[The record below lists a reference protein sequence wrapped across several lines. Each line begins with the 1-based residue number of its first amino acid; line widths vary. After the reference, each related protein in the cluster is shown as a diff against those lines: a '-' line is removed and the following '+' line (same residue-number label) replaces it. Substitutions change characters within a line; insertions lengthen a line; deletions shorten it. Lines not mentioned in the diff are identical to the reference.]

1 MRHRGSVLLELA
13 VAGAILSAAPSAR
26 AGSPP
31 NLLDDNRGNLALA
44 ATESTLMTTAVVLLG
59 LPVNPLIL
67 TPVPVILS
75 GRTLAHPSIHNLYWD
90 DHWDGHNPGAPT
102 SAQLDAFTSDLAAS
116 HYFDPA
122 GQYGVGGA
130 SFTGSHGSSLFC
142 LVPSPGAHA
151 EFVEILLWASCEV
164 SFDPF
169 SPLPGLLPP
178 ITGVPKADDDSLY
191 VVYLPRES
199 DVIEGGCGSFAAY
212 HFFGAVPNTHFEVIP
227 IPPFVIPV
235 TEAQSFAFAVVATK
249 CAQAP
254 LLDAITATA
263 SHEIIEAA
271 TDPLVGLGWI
281 NDTVVTQ
288 GDLLSHI
295 FDFFNNVS
303 IDLKVGEAAD
313 ICEEVFAPQR
323 GPPAFQNP
331 TPPVRIAVSDPV
343 LEQDYISVA
352 TYWSNNAPGGTGAC
366 VPFVPVTELTVGTP
380 QFPTGSPQPFI
391 TSATPL
397 TLEAT
402 DGGSSATVGSISFRI
417 FRLGDPPP
425 SFTVVPGASV
435 TFHVNGADG
444 TYQID
449 FFAQGTDGVVEA
461 QHSARVVLDDTPP
474 VITINQP
481 TATAYVHSATLTLDY
496 SVTDGAGSGV
506 GAVTPLLDGAA
517 TLAGHGL
524 ASGQVIHLL
533 TELALGA
540 HTFTVGASDHLG
552 NASTPVAVTFTIIVT
567 PDSIKDDV
575 TQFFA
580 DGKIRNQGLE
590 NSLLAKLDAAAAA
603 RARGNCNAAGNIYAA
618 FIHEL
623 MAQSGKGVD
632 ATAAAIMIADAQ
644 YLIDHCP

>member
-1 MRHRGSVLLELA
+1 M
-13 VAGAILSAAPSAR
+13 AGAILSAAPSVR

-31 NLLDDNRGNLALA
+31 NLLDDNRGNLALE
-44 ATESTLMTTAVVLLG
+44 ATESSLMTTAVILLG
-59 LPVNPLIL
+59 LPVNPFIL
-67 TPVPVILS
+67 TPVPVTLS
-75 GRTLAHPSIHNLYWD
+75 GRTLANPSIHNLYWD
-90 DHWDGHNPGAPT
+90 DDWDGHNPGAPK

-122 GQYGVGGA
+122 GQYGVGSA
-130 SFTGSHGSSLFC
+130 SFTGSHGSSVFC
-142 LVPSPGAHA
+142 PIRSPGAHA
-151 EFVEILLWASCEV
+151 EFIEILLWASCEV

-169 SPLPGLLPP
+169 SPLPGLFPAV
-178 ITGVPKADDDSLY
+178 TGVPKADDNSLY

-199 DVIEGGCGSFAAY
+199 DIIEGGCASFAAY
-212 HFFGAVPNTHFEVIP
+212 HFFGAVPNTHFEVVP
-227 IPPFVIPV
+227 FPPFVIPV
-235 TEAQSFAFAVVATK
+235 TEAQSFPFAVVATK

-263 SHEIIEAA
+263 SHEIIEAS

-281 NDTVVTQ
+281 NNTVVTM

-295 FDFFNNVS
+295 FDFFNNVGV
-303 IDLKVGEAAD
+303 DLKVGEAAD
-313 ICEEVFAPQR
+313 ICEQVQAPLT

-343 LEQDYISVA
+343 LGQDYISAA
-352 TYWSNNAPGGTGAC
+352 TYWSNAHGGAC
-366 VPFVPVTELTVGTP
+366 VPFVPVTTLTVGTP
-380 QFPTGSPQPFI
+380 QFPSGSSQPFV

-402 DGGSSATVGSISFRI
+402 DGGSSSAVGSISYRVFK
-417 FRLGDPPP
+417 LGDPPP

-435 TFHVNGADG
+435 TFHVSGADG

-461 QHSARVVLDDTPP
+461 QSSARLVLDNTPP
-474 VITINQP
+474 VITVNQP
-481 TATAYVHSATLTLDY
+481 AATAYVHSATLTLDY

-506 GAVTPLLDGAA
+506 ASVTPLLDGAA

-540 HTFTVGASDHLG
+540 HTFTVGAVDQLG
-552 NASTPVAVTFTIIVT
+552 NASTPVSVTFTIVVT

-603 RARGNCNAAGNIYAA
+603 RARGNCNAAGNIYGA

-623 MAQSGKGVD
+623 MAQSGNGVD
-632 ATAAAIMIADAQ
+632 ATASAIMIADAQ